1 MQNRMEKYDQIKEL
15 LDYHALKVIIASAL
29 SHRNL
34 AKMVNR
40 LKLNSKDIKT
50 SQLSTE
56 ELAGLLAQGT
66 FSDPAI
72 FKEVGGMLD
81 LYSAEAIRAVNSENA
96 DDFRR
101 STLKEKDQRGKANTA
116 RLIWALVTDDSPRNM
131 TEGKNLITVLDQRH
145 THDAEIRT
153 DTDDGASI
161 EDRNVKSGQIRPPR
175 EPFSRGK
182 YPKAGNHHY
191 ELEIVRLKGEVE
203 CLKKKN
209 VKLLQQQQHTN
220 DPARIKDLGKK
231 IRLME
236 KEGRDLKEK
245 IKRDYVPKGEF
256 DALKKETDRLYHLC
270 RTMEKAPKKGADA
283 QVPQPVVC
291 YPSLKRLKAGLQK
304 LNPFIRVRRT
314 GKNCRVGIFVDVQN
328 MFYSAKNLYHGRLDF
343 EKFLNLALQERK
355 LVRATAYIVK
365 TPEIDQSKFINLLK
379 NNEYV
384 VKTLDLKT
392 GMNGYAKGNWDV
404 GIVMDIFELAD
415 KVDVIALA
423 SGDGDFVPLVKYLQ
437 KRGIRVEVYAF
448 TYNTA
453 IDLKDCADMF
463 YPLQED
469 ILIKDQ
475 RGMVKQH

>member
-1 MQNRMEKYDQIKEL
+1 MQNRMEKYDQIKES
-15 LDYHALKVIIASAL
+15 LDCHDLKVIIASAL

-40 LKLNSKDIKT
+40 LRLNSKDIKT
-50 SQLSTE
+50 TQLATE

-66 FSDPAI
+66 LSDPAI
-72 FKEVGGMLD
+72 FREVVGMLD
-81 LYSAEAIRAVNSENA
+81 LYSAEAIKAVASGNA
-96 DDFRR
+96 EEFRR
-101 STLKEKDQRGKANTA
+101 STLKEKDQRGKVNTA
-116 RLIWALVTDDSPRNM
+116 RLIWALVTDNSPQNM
-131 TEGKNLITVLDQRH
+131 TEGRNLITVLDQRH
-145 THDAEIRT
+145 THEAVIKT
-153 DTDDGASI
+153 DTDDGESI
-161 EDRNVKSGQIRPPR
+161 EDRNTKSNQRRPPKAS
-175 EPFSRGK
+175 FSRGK
-182 YPKAGNHHY
+182 HTKGVNHHY
-191 ELEIVRLKGEVE
+191 ELEITRLKGEVE

-209 VKLLQQQQHTN
+209 AKLQQQHQHTKE
-220 DPARIKDLGKK
+220 PSKAKDLGKK

-236 KEGRDLKEK
+236 KENRDLKEK
-245 IKRDYVPKGEF
+245 IKRDYVPKDEF
-256 DALKKETDRLYHLC
+256 NALKKETDRLYHLC
-270 RTMEKAPKKGADA
+270 RTTERTYKKGAETQIA
-283 QVPQPVVC
+283 QSAVY
-291 YPSLKRLKAGLQK
+291 YPFLKGFKSGLQR
-304 LNPFIRVRRT
+304 LNPFVRVRRT

-343 EKFLNLALQERK
+343 EKFLNLALHGRK

-404 GIVMDIFELAD
+404 GIVMDIFALAD

-437 KRGIRVEVYAF
+437 KKGIRVEVYAF